1 VKHKLARTLLVV
13 AALVVATLTLT
24 SVTTARPAL
33 AAGGGPWPIDTYGLP
48 KTTDSVI
55 LKWDEQLLSVIRA
68 YPAQT
73 GPTITARALGV
84 LHTATYD
91 AWAAY
96 DPTAKGTRPDGP
108 AQQTSGNTLANK
120 EAAISYA
127 AARVL
132 NDLFPVPSVCS
143 SPPSPPTPFC
153 SISPSTNPPS
163 PGYKTPDMFLTSSL
177 GYPVD
182 TTPASTTDTA
192 ATPAGVGNLAAKAVL
207 DFRHT
212 DGSNQ
217 LGDDPNGTLGVPYS
231 DTTNPPNHYQALN
244 QWNSAPLPAPGHW
257 QPLCVLTQAGVNQW
271 NAGNQIPL
279 TPGQCGTSSY
289 YTVQKPLH
297 PQWGN
302 ITPFGPQD
310 PYPSQFPLKGPPTLA
325 DGSYDPTD
333 VNTALSDT
341 SNLSDVSKAKAE
353 YWADGPK
360 SEFPPGHM
368 ALFAQA
374 MSRMRQNTLDQD
386 VKLFFVLGNAL
397 MDASISAWASKY
409 QYDFWRPT
417 TAIRELYRDKLVTSW
432 LGPKKGYGKVLGQNW
447 VPYQALNVVTPA
459 FPEYVS
465 GHSTFSAAGR
475 TVLAA
480 FYGNENFGAR
490 VTIKAGSSQIEPGVT
505 PAKDVVLSWK
515 TLSDAA
521 DEAGMSR
528 RYGGIHFW
536 NGDQQGRVLGRLIGY
551 NDWNLAQT
559 YFNPTP

>member
-1 VKHKLARTLLVV
+1 VKHKLATTLLVV
-13 AALVVATLTLT
+13 AALVLATLTLT

-55 LKWDEQLLSVIRA
+55 LKWDEQLLSTIRA
-68 YPAQT
+68 HPAQT

-120 EAAISYA
+120 QAAISYA

-143 SPPSPPTPFC
+143 SPPNPPTPFC
-153 SISPSTNPPS
+153 PTPS
-163 PGYKTPDMFLTSSL
+163 YKTPDTVLSGSL
-177 GYPVD
+177 GYPIN
-182 TTPASTTDTA
+182 TTPASPTDTA

-217 LGDDPNGTLGVPYS
+217 LGGYS
-231 DTTNPPNHYQALN
+231 DNTYTTPNT
-244 QWNSAPLPAPGHW
+244 WNSVPLTRHW
-257 QPLCVLTQAGVNQW
+257 QPLCVLTAAGVT
-271 NAGNQIPL
+271 AGQPPVRDPNSTCPDAD
-279 TPGQCGTSSY
+279 PPKY
-289 YTVQKPLH
+289 YIVQKPLH

-302 ITPFGPQD
+302 ITPFGPLD
-310 PYPSQFPLKGPPTLA
+310 PETHYPDQFQLSGPPN
-325 DGSYDPTD
+325 DNND
-333 VNTALSDT
+333 VTTALSDT
-341 SNLSDVSKAKAE
+341 SNLSDAAKVKAE

-368 ALFAQA
+368 AAFAQA
-374 MSRMRQNTLDQD
+374 ISRMRQNTLDQD

-417 TAIRELYRDKLVTSW
+417 TAIRELYKDKLVTSW

-447 VPYQALNVVTPA
+447 MPYQALNVVTPA

-551 NDWNLAQT
+551 NDWNEAQT